1 MNRDCQTA
9 NCDITPPSGS
19 HRAVSGGRGADA
31 GAEEKRV
38 KTLVM
43 VDGSENEIP
52 RRDG

>member
-1 MNRDCQTA
+1 MNRDCHPA

-19 HRAVSGGRGADA
+19 RGAVSGGRGADA

-38 KTLVM
+38 RTLVM

>member
-1 MNRDCQTA
+1 MNRDCQPA

-19 HRAVSGGRGADA
+19 RRAVSGERGADVA
-31 GAEEKRV
+31 AEEEWVR
-38 KTLVM
+38 TLVM